1 MANKV
6 KDYKAIGKK
15 IAFYI
20 RKGLRPLQAA
30 TLAGIS
36 HDTYRKY
43 LANYSVFSTIIE
55 RAENQLELSVA
66 EGLKDIGIKGKNPQ
80 ALIAF
85 TERRFSDRWSSKV
98 INELTGPGGAQ
109 VTFKV
114 DASGGYIPPNNV
126 LGVPSTLTAMSAV
139 TKVDKSEPN

>member
-1 MANKV
+1 MPKNVDAVKV
-6 KDYKAIGKK
+6 KIRRFILAGNRPTRAAILSGISRDTYQRWMRDSKTFNTF
-15 IAFYI
+15 IESAESE
-20 RKGLRPLQAA
+20 LQATA
-30 TLAGIS
+30 IKQWRKVS
-36 HDTYRKY
+36 IDTKN
-43 LANYSVFSTIIE
+43 ANS
-55 RAENQLELSVA
+55 
-66 EGLKDIGIKGKNPQ
+66 LKEFVQ
-80 ALIAF
+80 
-85 TERRFSDRWSSKV
+85 TRFSDEWSPKT